1 MRNRYFSAERYH
13 QVVVSL
19 SPRGLHAVH
28 MQRGAL
34 GWRRAHAAQI
44 NLPEGEEGLVHAR
57 TELLRCAEAWKLP
70 RGSRA
75 HWILAGDILGIVLTA
90 SSDASQTALPFG
102 SADTRTQWDLFGRSE
117 NPSLLWIH
125 NDWLAEIEQIS
136 GACGWELVE
145 IYSRAQLFQQAVAR
159 LPSGLSAVVE
169 KSDSVLFLHLF
180 GPGAGLL
187 RTTTLENHEAS
198 DLTRMLSAEFEALAS
213 VPPHT
218 GLARRLFAD
227 PTVAALALGWEGV
240 EVARLPAVPFF
251 DRMEA
256 FWKSGVEGIVVR
268 HTEGELVR
276 RINALSLALGVAGM
290 AVLGALAWH
299 NAQLQDDIAAA
310 HAQERVEAPKLA
322 AAKTIRSQTLA
333 MTNGM
338 QAVKKLQHNAVALD
352 AFQLILANFPPAPAA
367 LLYARAD
374 ASSLAFAGRSGPES
388 LDWVKNKSFPGY
400 ETLDNPP
407 IPPFLQNVEPLIYV
421 EARKMQTHAAAGGAA
436 VQLPPGSG
444 VSGKP

>member
-1 MRNRYFSAERYH
+1 M
-13 QVVVSL
+13 
-19 SPRGLHAVH
+19 H

-44 NLPEGEEGLVHAR
+44 NLPEGEEGLAHAR

-102 SADTRTQWDLFGRSE
+102 SADTRTQFDLFGRSE

-136 GACGWELVE
+136 SACGWELVE
-145 IYSRAQLFQQAVAR
+145 IYSRAQLFQKAVTR
-159 LPSGLSAVVE
+159 LPSGLNAVVE
-169 KSDSVLFLHLF
+169 KSDGVLFLHLF

-187 RTTTLENHEAS
+187 RTTTLENYETS
-198 DLTRMLSAEFEALAS
+198 DLTRMLSAEFEALAN

-218 GLARRLFAD
+218 DLARHIFAE
-227 PTVAALALGWEGV
+227 PTVVALALGWEDV
-240 EVARLPAVPFF
+240 EVARLPAMPFF
-251 DRMEA
+251 DRMEV
-256 FWKSGVEGIVVR
+256 FWKSGIEGIVVR
-268 HTEGELVR
+268 HTHGELVR
-276 RINALSLALGVAGM
+276 GINALSLALGVAGL

-299 NAQLQDDIAAA
+299 NAQLQDDIVAA
-310 HAQERVEAPKLA
+310 HAQERAEAPKLA
-322 AAKTIRSQTLA
+322 AAKAMRSQTLA
-333 MTNGM
+333 MTNGDK
-338 QAVKKLQHNAVALD
+338 AVKKLQQDAGAFD

-367 LLYARAD
+367 LIYARTD
-374 ASSLAFAGRSGPES
+374 ASSLAFAGRGGKES
-388 LDWVKNKSFPGY
+388 LDWVKSKSFPGY

-407 IPPFLQNVEPLIYV
+407 IPPFLQNVDPLIYV
-421 EARKMQTHAAAGGAA
+421 EARKMQTHAAAGGTD
-436 VQLPPGSG
+436 VPLQPGSG